1 MKNFFI
7 FLGRNPKPLLM
18 AVGVVVAQVIKLMG
32 IQSCDKATLDGIMD
46 GLSVI
51 FGFIGLFLA
60 GKAEWP
66 KDEGEPK

>member
-1 MKNFFI
+1 MRNFFI

-18 AVGVVVAQVIKLMG
+18 AVGVVLAQVLKLIG
-32 IQSCDKATLDGIMD
+32 LSGCDRATLDAIMD

-66 KDEGEPK
+66 KDEPKP